1 MLESPTVPEPLGPWG
16 LKNHAKTS
24 DRFFWIFL
32 DAEFGAG
39 TTGRVRSESRA
50 PESPMEASSRITG
63 VSVPDL
69 FGRWVG
75 ALLTQKYT
83 KGGPHGDSAAV
94 GHWNT
99 FDALREDGGAYTP
112 VTADLER
119 NGFHALRLSDGRARG
134 PRRLRL
140 DPASPGDS
148 DWRLVVVGG
157 KNACVQVLRAGQE
170 SLAVFLVDAIIGVCV
185 TGPTS
190 QEIQRYKVTVV

>member
-1 MLESPTVPEPLGPWG
+1 MLESPAESLKPW
-16 LKNHAKTS
+16 LKNHAKSS

-32 DAEFGAG
+32 DREFGTG
-39 TTGRVRSESRA
+39 TTGQVRSRA

-83 KGGPHGDSAAV
+83 IGHSGG
-94 GHWNT
+94 WNT